1 MKIVFLAPFG
11 IRPKGTLQAR
21 MLPLAA
27 ALQKAGHGVVII
39 APPYTNPEDA
49 GLVELVEGVAVR
61 NVLLGPAAGALAA
74 PFIALRM
81 LRDTFEQ
88 QPDLVHLFKPKGY
101 GGLAAMLLAAMPA
114 LGLKAPP
121 LLVDCDDRE
130 GTGGMNDLH
139 SYSLPEK
146 WLFALQEK
154 LLTRCA
160 KGVTVASRALESL
173 SWGMG
178 AKPERTL
185 YLPNGP
191 VTRPAGDRAR
201 GRARFGIADDAP
213 VLLLYTRFFEFSQQR
228 VHALLE
234 RISNRMPEMK
244 LLVVGKGL
252 HGEEKE
258 LEQAAIRG
266 GFHRNLIMA
275 GWVEPSVL
283 PDCLAAADA
292 AIYPFDDT
300 LVNRTKCPAK
310 LVELAAAGIAVA
322 AERVGQINE
331 YLAHNESGLLVEP
344 GDTDALAEAACLLL
358 GDRDLARRLGQ
369 AAAQRATGEFG
380 WHRAAQRLETLY
392 CRVWQENRP

>member
-11 IRPKGTLQAR
+11 TRPKGTLQAR

-27 ALQKAGHGVVII
+27 ALQKTGHEVVII

-49 GLVELVEGVAVR
+49 GLVELVDGVSVR
-61 NVLLGPAAGALAA
+61 NVALGPTAGVLAA
-74 PFIALRM
+74 PFVAWRM
-81 LRDTFEQ
+81 LRDAMEQ
-88 QPDLVHLFKPKGY
+88 HPDLIHLFKPKGY
-101 GGLAAMLLAAMPA
+101 GGLAAMVLAAMPT

-139 SYSLPEK
+139 SYSGPEK
-146 WLFALQEK
+146 WLFAFQEK
-154 LLTRCA
+154 LLTRYA

-173 SWGMG
+173 AWGMG
-178 AKPERTL
+178 ARPERTL

-191 VTRPAGDRAR
+191 VTRPAGDRNQ
-201 GRARFGIADDAP
+201 GRARFGIADDTP

-228 VHALLE
+228 LHALLQ
-234 RISNRMPEMK
+234 RVCSSQPRTK
-244 LLVVGKGL
+244 LLVVGQGG
-252 HGEEKE
+252 HGEERE

-266 GFHRNLIMA
+266 GFHGNLIMA
-275 GWVEPSVL
+275 GWVEPSAL
-283 PDCLAAADA
+283 PDCLAATDA

-310 LVELAAAGIAVA
+310 LAELAAAGIAVA

-331 YLAHNESGLLVEP
+331 YLVHNESGLLVEP
-344 GDTDALAEAACLLL
+344 GDTDGLAGAACLLL